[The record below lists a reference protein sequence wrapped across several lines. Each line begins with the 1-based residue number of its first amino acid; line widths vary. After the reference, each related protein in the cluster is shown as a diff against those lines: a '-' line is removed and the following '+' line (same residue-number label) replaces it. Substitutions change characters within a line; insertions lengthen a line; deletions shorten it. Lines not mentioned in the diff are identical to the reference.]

1 MIKDIPVRDLIF
13 LDESGANLRM
23 APLYGRAPGGER
35 VVNAVPFNRGN
46 RLTMLSAI
54 SFEKIEAA
62 LYGEWAA
69 DGEIFL
75 NFITRCLCPVLQK
88 RHIVIMDNVAFHQ
101 VCGVKEAIESTG
113 ARLIYLPPY
122 SPDLNPIEQMWGKV
136 KNCLRKESARTLD
149 KFAISIKVAFMSIQ
163 STDLANWY
171 GHCGYRAL

>member
-23 APLYGRAPGGER
+23 APLYGRALGGER

-54 SFEKIEAA
+54 SFEKIEVA

-75 NFITRCLCPVLQK
+75 NFITRCLCPALQK
-88 RHIVIMDNVAFHQ
+88 RHVVIMDNVAFHQ
-101 VCGVKEAIESTG
+101 V
-113 ARLIYLPPY
+113 
-122 SPDLNPIEQMWGKV
+122 
-136 KNCLRKESARTLD
+136 
-149 KFAISIKVAFMSIQ
+149 
-163 STDLANWY
+163 
-171 GHCGYRAL
+171 